1 MTATATAES
10 AVADSEVE
18 ARQSAK
24 LSAMVRCVP
33 KEQPQQQAIGNW
45 QLALATGTGKQQTLD
60 MTSRQAAGG
69 RRQAAG
75 NSRKSSEWPMTTKL
89 AVKHTKITSN
99 GQKVNK
105 IKQCARKEHD
115 LYSEYKQGW
124 VQAELVPGCT
134 AAVSVAVAA
143 AVAASQP
150 AACATCCQHSVSGVD
165 GCRCLDAGQHNPP
178 ADAQL
183 KK

>member
-124 VQAELVPGCT
+124 VQAELVPGYSNIKMSALILINCDNLLLSHT
-134 AAVSVAVAA
+134 TPRRQKMLQQRLTCVCRQPWPAVCSVIE
-143 AVAASQP
+143 
-150 AACATCCQHSVSGVD
+150 
-165 GCRCLDAGQHNPP
+165 
-178 ADAQL
+178 
-183 KK
+183 